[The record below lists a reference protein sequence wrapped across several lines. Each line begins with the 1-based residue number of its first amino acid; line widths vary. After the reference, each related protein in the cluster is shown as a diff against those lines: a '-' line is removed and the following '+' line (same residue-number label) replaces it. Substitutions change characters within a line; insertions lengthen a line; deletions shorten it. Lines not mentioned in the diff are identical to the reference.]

1 MSDKPDATAQQ
12 LQYRLEQIDFL
23 IGSKQSDIEDLR
35 QWKSE
40 LLSEMAARV
49 EGAE

>member
-1 MSDKPDATAQQ
+1 MSDTPEATAQQ

-40 LLSEMAARV
+40 LLIEMAAIVDGV
-49 EGAE
+49 E